1 MLYIYTSND
10 FFCAKFIVV
19 HLHFMCKF
27 FNRSKNELGFHVP
40 YAHLK
45 EVEEI
50 CSTFQD
56 ANIHIDLMG
65 MKLFPLTSKT

>member
-1 MLYIYTSND
+1 MISSVLNSLLFIYIS
-10 FFCAKFIVV
+10 CVKI
-19 HLHFMCKF
+19 

-65 MKLFPLTSKT
+65 MKLFPPTSKT